1 MVNVGVFLATY
12 NGEPWIRDQIDSVLA
27 QKMVSVVVYVSD
39 DFSTDGSCKYFK
51 QLAQQDKRVIL
62 LDKTEKFGSA
72 GKNFYRLIC
81 DVETDG
87 LDYLAF
93 CDQDDIWHDKKLIHH
108 VNLARQNQAD
118 GVSSNVTA
126 FWPNGEK
133 KLLNKAQ
140 PQKMFDFLFESAGP
154 GSTFLMTPW
163 LVNKVREQLNLDKSL
178 ARSVFAHDW
187 LTYAVCRAYGRK
199 WLIDSASSLRYRQH
213 NANELGANVGQV
225 AKRFR
230 IKRLNQ
236 GWYRSEVKKIVQV
249 CIRINS
255 SDELINLY
263 NLLKVNNLVSNL
275 KILCYVA
282 HGRRR
287 FVDRLLLALA
297 IITGFF

>member
-27 QKMVSVVVYVSD
+27 QKMVSVVIYVSD
-39 DFSTDGSCKYFK
+39 DFSTDGSYKYFK

-108 VNLARQNQAD
+108 VNLARENQAD

-126 FWPNGEK
+126 FWPNGKK
-133 KLLNKAQ
+133 KLLNKAD
-140 PQKMFDFLFESAGP
+140 PQKPFDYLFESAGP
-154 GSTFLMTPW
+154 GCSFLMTPW
-163 LVNKVREQLNLDKSL
+163 LVNKVREQLNLDNSQ

-199 WLIDSASSLRYRQH
+199 WLIDSTSSLSYRQH
-213 NANELGANVGQV
+213 EANEVGANVGLG
-225 AKRFR
+225 AKWSR

-236 GWYRSEVKKIVQV
+236 GWYRGEVKKIVQV
-249 CIRINS
+249 CIGINS
-255 SDELINLY
+255 SDDLINLY

-275 KILCYVA
+275 KILRYVA
-282 HGRRR
+282 HGRRS
-287 FVDRLLLALA
+287 FVDRCLLALA
-297 IITGFF
+297 IITGIF

>member
-27 QKMVSVVVYVSD
+27 QKMVNVVVYVSD
-39 DFSTDGSCKYFK
+39 DFSTDGSYKYFK
-51 QLAQQDKRVIL
+51 QLSHQDNRVIL

-81 DVETDG
+81 DVETAG

-126 FWPNGEK
+126 FWPNEKK
-133 KLLNKAQ
+133 KLLNKAE
-140 PQKMFDFLFESAGP
+140 PQKPFDYLFESAGP
-154 GSTFLMTPW
+154 GCTFLMTPW
-163 LVNKVREQLNLDKSL
+163 LVNKVREQLNLDNGL

-199 WLIDSASSLRYRQH
+199 WFIDSTSSLSYRQH
-213 NANELGANVGQV
+213 DANEIGANVGLG
-225 AKRFR
+225 AKWSR

-236 GWYRSEVKKIVQV
+236 GWYRCEVRKIVQV

-255 SDELINLY
+255 SDELKNLY

-282 HGRRR
+282 HGRRS
-287 FVDRLLLALA
+287 FVDRCLLALA
-297 IITGFF
+297 IIAGIF